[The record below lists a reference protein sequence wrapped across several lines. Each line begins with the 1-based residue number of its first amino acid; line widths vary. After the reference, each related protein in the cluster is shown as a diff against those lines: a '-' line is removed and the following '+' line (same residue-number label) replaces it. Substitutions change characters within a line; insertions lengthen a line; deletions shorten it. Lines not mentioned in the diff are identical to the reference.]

1 MVQVMDVTYRHVAVM
16 LAKSLPVE
24 GEQFTLKVEEMLATI
39 KELPQTSKVALKGAY
54 IFSQKAPVE
63 ERGDLF
69 QDLALAIYKAQ
80 TSDERLAYALARCDW
95 KDWWA
100 KYKIRQHYSLDL
112 VVEDEDGG
120 PVTLSELIVGECDF
134 ELRMNGKLDA
144 ERIWDKLPDTIKPIV
159 QNRLLGKALTNTE
172 RSTLHRWIK
181 ASGYQLLLA

>member
-1 MVQVMDVTYRHVAVM
+1 MDVTYRNVAVM
-16 LAKSLPVE
+16 LAKSLPVD
-24 GEQFTLKVEEMLATI
+24 GEQFTLKIEEILDTI
-39 KELPQTSKVALKGAY
+39 KKLPQASKVALKCAY

-112 VVEDEDGG
+112 VVEDEDGS

-159 QNRLLGKALTNTE
+159 QNRLLGKALTHQERNTLNYWVK
-172 RSTLHRWIK
+172 TK
-181 ASGYQLLLA
+181 GYQLLLD